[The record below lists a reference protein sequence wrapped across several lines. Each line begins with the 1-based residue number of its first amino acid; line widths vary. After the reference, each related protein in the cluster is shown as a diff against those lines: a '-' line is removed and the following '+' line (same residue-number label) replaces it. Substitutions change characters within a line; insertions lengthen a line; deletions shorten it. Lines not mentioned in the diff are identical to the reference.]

1 MNGAKRRKKAVI
13 PEGWGTI
20 SHWAALSGFPSRD
33 EGRNADG
40 TWASRGACGGG
51 SKGLGPAPTALGL
64 SPSQRLSLAGAGGFM
79 ASRGWVQTPGFVIPP
94 PLITV
99 GLPAVQSPLSS
110 TGLQLWG
117 GGRMLGKV
125 PQVTEQT
132 APSPPQHPRGWRETR
147 FWFLRLHEHTEV
159 HVLP

>member
-1 MNGAKRRKKAVI
+1 MVRGPAGGHV
-13 PEGWGTI
+13 E
-20 SHWAALSGFPSRD
+20 AAL
-33 EGRNADG
+33 
-40 TWASRGACGGG
+40 
-51 SKGLGPAPTALGL
+51 
-64 SPSQRLSLAGAGGFM
+64 
-79 ASRGWVQTPGFVIPP
+79 RGWALPLLPWAFLLPSPFPGLVLGDSWLHVGGVQTPGFVILP
-94 PLITV
+94 PLLTV

-117 GGRMLGKV
+117 GGRMLGEV

>member
-1 MNGAKRRKKAVI
+1 MIPKGGGQYPTGQLYQASHLEMRVETQMVRGPAGGHVEAARR
-13 PEGWGTI
+13 
-20 SHWAALSGFPSRD
+20 SWALPLLPWAFLLPSPFPWLVLGDS
-33 EGRNADG
+33 
-40 TWASRGACGGG
+40 WLHVGG
-51 SKGLGPAPTALGL
+51 SKPLALL
-64 SPSQRLSLAGAGGFM
+64 
-79 ASRGWVQTPGFVIPP
+79 
-94 PLITV
+94 LITV

-117 GGRMLGKV
+117 GGRMLGEV

-132 APSPPQHPRGWRETR
+132 APSPPQHSRGWRETR